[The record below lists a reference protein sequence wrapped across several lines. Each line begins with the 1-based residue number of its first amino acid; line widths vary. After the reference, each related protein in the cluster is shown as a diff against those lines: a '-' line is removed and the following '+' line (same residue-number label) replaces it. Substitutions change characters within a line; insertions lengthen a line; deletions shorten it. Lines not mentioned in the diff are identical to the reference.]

1 MQEIW
6 KDIEGY
12 EGLYQVSNL
21 GRTKSL
27 KRKFVKEEKIL
38 TYTKNKKGYLQV
50 SLTKNGKTK
59 TERVN
64 RLVAKTFIPN
74 PKNLPQVNH
83 IDGNKLDNSIENLE
97 WCDCKYNINEA
108 WKIGLN
114 KKRFGRENNRSRKV
128 EQYDLN
134 GNFIRTW
141 DTIKQA
147 ADKLK
152 INTAN
157 IIACCQGKYKKS
169 HGFIWRYEE

>member
-1 MQEIW
+1 MY
-6 KDIEGY
+6 GY

-50 SLTKNGKTK
+50 SLTKNGKAK

-64 RLVAKTFIPN
+64 RLVAKAFISN
-74 PKNLPQVNH
+74 PRSLSQVNH
-83 IDGNKLDNSIENLE
+83 IDGNKLNNRIENLE
-97 WCDCKYNINEA
+97 WCNCKYNINEA

-114 KKRFGRENNRSRKV
+114 KKRFGKENNRSRKI

-147 ADKLK
+147 ADELK
-152 INTAN
+152 TNTAN

-169 HGFIWRYEE
+169 HGFIWRYKE

>member
-1 MQEIW
+1 MY
-6 KDIEGY
+6 GY

-50 SLTKNGKTK
+50 SLTKNGKAK

-64 RLVAKTFIPN
+64 RLVAKAFIPN
-74 PKNLPQVNH
+74 PRSLSQVNH
-83 IDGNKLDNSIENLE
+83 IDGNKLNNRIENLE
-97 WCDCKYNINEA
+97 WCNCKYNINEA

-147 ADKLK
+147 ADELK
-152 INTAN
+152 TNTAN

-169 HGFIWRYEE
+169 HGFIWRYKE

>member
-1 MQEIW
+1 MY
-6 KDIEGY
+6 GY

-50 SLTKNGKTK
+50 SLTKNGKAK

-64 RLVAKTFIPN
+64 RLVAKAFIPN
-74 PKNLPQVNH
+74 PRSLPQVNH
-83 IDGNKLDNSIENLE
+83 IDGNKLNNRIENLE
-97 WCDCKYNINEA
+97 WCNCKYNINEA

-114 KKRFGRENNRSRKV
+114 KKRFGKENNRSRKI

-134 GNFIRTW
+134 WNFIRTW

-147 ADKLK
+147 ADELK
-152 INTAN
+152 TNTAN

-169 HGFIWRYEE
+169 HGFIWRYKE

>member
-1 MQEIW
+1 MY
-6 KDIEGY
+6 GY

-50 SLTKNGKTK
+50 SLTKNGKAK

-64 RLVAKTFIPN
+64 RLVAKDFISN
-74 PKNLPQVNH
+74 PRSLSQVNH
-83 IDGNKLDNSIENLE
+83 IDGNKLNNRIENLE
-97 WCDCKYNINEA
+97 WCNCKYNINEA

-114 KKRFGRENNRSRKV
+114 KKRFGKENNRSRKI

-147 ADKLK
+147 ADELK
-152 INTAN
+152 TNTAN

-169 HGFIWRYEE
+169 HGFIWRYKE

>member
-1 MQEIW
+1 MY
-6 KDIEGY
+6 GY

-21 GRTKSL
+21 ERTKSL

-50 SLTKNGKTK
+50 SLTKNGKAK

-64 RLVAKTFIPN
+64 RLVAKAFIPN
-74 PKNLPQVNH
+74 PRSLSQVNH
-83 IDGNKLDNSIENLE
+83 IDGNKLNNRIENLE
-97 WCDCKYNINEA
+97 WCNCKYNINEA

-114 KKRFGRENNRSRKV
+114 KKRFGKENNRSRKI

-147 ADKLK
+147 ADELK
-152 INTAN
+152 TNTAN

-169 HGFIWRYEE
+169 HGFIWRYKE

>member
-50 SLTKNGKTK
+50 SLAKNGKTK

>member
-1 MQEIW
+1 MY
-6 KDIEGY
+6 GY

-38 TYTKNKKGYLQV
+38 TYTKNKKGYLQA
-50 SLTKNGKTK
+50 SLTKNGKAK

-64 RLVAKTFIPN
+64 RLVAKAFISN
-74 PKNLPQVNH
+74 PRSLSQVNH
-83 IDGNKLDNSIENLE
+83 IDGNKLNNRIENLE
-97 WCDCKYNINEA
+97 WCNCKYNINEA

-114 KKRFGRENNRSRKV
+114 KKRFGKENNRSRKI

-147 ADKLK
+147 ADELK
-152 INTAN
+152 TNTAN

-169 HGFIWRYEE
+169 HGFIWRYKE

>member
-1 MQEIW
+1 MY
-6 KDIEGY
+6 GY

-50 SLTKNGKTK
+50 SLTKNGKAK

-64 RLVAKTFIPN
+64 RLVAKAFIPN
-74 PKNLPQVNH
+74 PRSLSQVNH
-83 IDGNKLDNSIENLE
+83 IDGNKLNNRIENLE
-97 WCDCKYNINEA
+97 WCNCKYNINEA

-114 KKRFGRENNRSRKV
+114 KKRFGKENNRSRKI

-147 ADKLK
+147 ADELK
-152 INTAN
+152 TNTAN

-169 HGFIWRYEE
+169 HGFIWRYKE